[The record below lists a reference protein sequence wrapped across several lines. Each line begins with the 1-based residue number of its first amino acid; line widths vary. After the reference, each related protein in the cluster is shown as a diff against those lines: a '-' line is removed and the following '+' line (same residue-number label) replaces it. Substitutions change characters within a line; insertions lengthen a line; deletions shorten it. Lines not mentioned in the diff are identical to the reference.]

1 MLPVPDPA
9 AAQLEFTIWDEED
22 KEVSWFG
29 VHVLT
34 LREGRGRRKLT
45 DRMFH
50 RAQAQGYSNFLG
62 EVLLNLARLAP
73 YKGHYIEQL
82 FYIKQ
87 GKTIVTEEQA
97 SGNLKLGLRLD
108 IPDSFAPQASPPVAS
123 PPVAEA
129 DSRAQEEK
137 RRQAEEEQKKQE
149 ELRRLAEE
157 QAAAAAAA
165 EQRRKQE
172 EDRRQAEQQAA
183 AAAEAQKKA
192 QEQQAA
198 AAAEAQRKAQEQQAA
213 AEAQR
218 RHQEE
223 MSRRQA
229 EEHAA
234 AEAQRRAH
242 EEQMRQ
248 QEIARMQA
256 QEQEMAKNAAQRAS
270 PPPNQPTSPTSQP
283 AAAQPS
289 SPERAQARIVSCTH
303 MYAENDR
310 STAPN
315 VLLQMKDDVLIRIAL
330 AGYCSD

>member
-1 MLPVPDPA
+1 MRFVAATRKPEFVRDAQINFPVLTGCVAMFAALCCALLPPPRDRRNQEFMLPVPDPA

-165 EQRRKQE
+165 EQRRKLT
-172 EDRRQAEQQAA
+172 A
-183 AAAEAQKKA
+183 AAAE
-192 QEQQAA
+192 
-198 AAAEAQRKAQEQQAA
+198 RI
-213 AEAQR
+213 R
-218 RHQEE
+218 R
-223 MSRRQA
+223 RD
-229 EEHAA
+229 
-234 AEAQRRAH
+234 
-242 EEQMRQ
+242 
-248 QEIARMQA
+248 
-256 QEQEMAKNAAQRAS
+256 
-270 PPPNQPTSPTSQP
+270 
-283 AAAQPS
+283 
-289 SPERAQARIVSCTH
+289 AQAKL
-303 MYAENDR
+303 A
-310 STAPN
+310 STTKKSHKRQSAPPRPPG
-315 VLLQMKDDVLIRIAL
+315 I
-330 AGYCSD
+330 

>member
-9 AAQLEFTIWDEED
+9 AAQLECTIWDEED

-183 AAAEAQKKA
+183 AAAEAQ
-192 QEQQAA
+192 
-198 AAAEAQRKAQEQQAA
+198 RKAQEQQAA

>member
-9 AAQLEFTIWDEED
+9 AAQLECTIWDEED

-157 QAAAAAAA
+157 LSNRRPLPLKLK
-165 EQRRKQE
+165 ERRKSSRLPPKLRGAIRRRCPEDKRRSMPPQKLRE
-172 EDRRQAEQQAA
+172 ER
-183 AAAEAQKKA
+183 
-192 QEQQAA
+192 
-198 AAAEAQRKAQEQQAA
+198 
-213 AEAQR
+213 
-218 RHQEE
+218 
-223 MSRRQA
+223 
-229 EEHAA
+229 
-234 AEAQRRAH
+234 
-242 EEQMRQ
+242 MRN
-248 QEIARMQA
+248 
-256 QEQEMAKNAAQRAS
+256 K
-270 PPPNQPTSPTSQP
+270 
-283 AAAQPS
+283 
-289 SPERAQARIVSCTH
+289 
-303 MYAENDR
+303 
-310 STAPN
+310 
-315 VLLQMKDDVLIRIAL
+315 
-330 AGYCSD
+330 